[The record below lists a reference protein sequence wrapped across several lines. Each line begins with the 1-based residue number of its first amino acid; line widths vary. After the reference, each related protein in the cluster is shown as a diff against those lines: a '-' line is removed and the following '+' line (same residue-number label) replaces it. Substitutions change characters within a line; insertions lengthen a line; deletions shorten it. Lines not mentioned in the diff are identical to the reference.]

1 MNHFLWE
8 FWSVPCQYVHLQTYI
23 ENNLDFEIKDFIQ
36 LTCIMPI
43 LLNIYILNA
52 YQGLPDTILEEDH
65 SMTIPPKV
73 GSN

>member
-1 MNHFLWE
+1 MD
-8 FWSVPCQYVHLQTYI
+8 LQTYI

-52 YQGLPDTILEEDH
+52 YQFCKKKKEGILIGYIAVTWDALPRYNDQQCI
-65 SMTIPPKV
+65 
-73 GSN
+73 

>member
-1 MNHFLWE
+1 MNHLLWV
-8 FWSVPCQYVHLQTYI
+8 FRAVPCQYVDLQTYI

-52 YQGLPDTILEEDH
+52 LYIYLMQISFVKKKG
-65 SMTIPPKV
+65 V
-73 GSN
+73 F

>member
-1 MNHFLWE
+1 MN
-8 FWSVPCQYVHLQTYI
+8 HLQTYI

-52 YQGLPDTILEEDH
+52 LYIYLMQISFVKKKGILIGYIAVTWGALPRYNDQQSI
-65 SMTIPPKV
+65 
-73 GSN
+73 